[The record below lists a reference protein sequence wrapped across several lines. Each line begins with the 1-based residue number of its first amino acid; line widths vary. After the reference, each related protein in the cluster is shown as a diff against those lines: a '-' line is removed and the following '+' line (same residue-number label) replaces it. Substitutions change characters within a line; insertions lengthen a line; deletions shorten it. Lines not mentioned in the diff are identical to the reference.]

1 MSFYRDTGVVLRC
14 QKLGEADRIVTL
26 LTHRHGK
33 VRATAKG
40 VRRTTSRFGA
50 RLEPFGHVDLQLH
63 TGRSLDIVTQVQ
75 TIDAFGGDLVVDYPR
90 YTAGCALLE
99 TADRLTPE
107 EGEPARELF
116 LLLVGALRGL
126 AGRRRDPHLVLD
138 AYLLRAMVIAGYA
151 PAITECARCG
161 TEPETP
167 LDAPEG
173 THGFHRRFAVAAGG
187 AVCDRCRPGGAVV
200 PSWWT
205 WRLLEALRDGAWEVA
220 EQSPPDA
227 RRDAAGLVAAHL
239 QWHLERRLRSLPL
252 VERRGVPRV
261 DLGDGVPDLS
271 EGALHSIEPS
281 EGALRQNGGATPVPS
296 EGALRTEESSEGALR
311 SVPAERLDDAGAL
324 P

>member
-1 MSFYRDTGVVLRC
+1 VLTSAERTGWKDGRVGLYRDTGVVLRC

-26 LTHRHGK
+26 LTQRHGK
-33 VRATAKG
+33 VRASAKG
-40 VRRTTSRFGA
+40 IRRTTSRFGA

-63 TGRSLDIVTQVQ
+63 TGRSLDIITQVQ
-75 TIDAFGGDLVVDYPR
+75 TIDAFGGGLVVDYPR

-126 AGRRRDPHLVLD
+126 AGGQRDPHLVLD

-161 TEPETP
+161 TEPATP
-167 LDAPEG
+167 LAGAREHADRG
-173 THGFHRRFAVAAGG
+173 THGFHQRFAVTAGG
-187 AVCDRCRPGGAVV
+187 AVCDGCRPGGAVV

-205 WRLLEALRDGAWEVA
+205 WRLLEALRDGDWEAA

-252 VERRGVPRV
+252 VDRRGVPRV
-261 DLGDGVPDLS
+261 DLEDGLPDLS
-271 EGALHSIEPS
+271 EGHLRSIEP
-281 EGALRQNGGATPVPS
+281 TD
-296 EGALRTEESSEGALR
+296 GALR
-311 SVPAERLDDAGAL
+311 SVPEPVDADVEVA

>member
-1 MSFYRDTGVVLRC
+1 MSTTPQALYRDEGIVLRT
-14 QKLGEADRIVTL
+14 QKLGEADRIVTV
-26 LTHRHGK
+26 LTRRTGK
-33 VRATAKG
+33 VRAVAKG
-40 VRRTTSRFGA
+40 VRRTKSKFGA
-50 RLEPFGHVDLQLH
+50 RLEPFMVADVQLYE
-63 TGRSLDIVTQVQ
+63 GRSLDIVTQVQ

-126 AGRRRDPHLVLD
+126 AGGQRDPHLVLD

-161 TEPETP
+161 TEPATP

-173 THGFHRRFAVAAGG
+173 THGFHHRFAVTAGG
-187 AVCDRCRPGGAVV
+187 AVCDGCRPGGAVV

-205 WRLLEALRDGAWEVA
+205 WRLLEALRDGDWEAA

-252 VERRGVPRV
+252 VDRRGVPRV
-261 DLGDGVPDLS
+261 DLEDGLPDLS
-271 EGALHSIEPS
+271 EGAPRSIEP
-281 EGALRQNGGATPVPS
+281 TD
-296 EGALRTEESSEGALR
+296 GALR
-311 SVPAERLDDAGAL
+311 STRAPEPDDVEVA